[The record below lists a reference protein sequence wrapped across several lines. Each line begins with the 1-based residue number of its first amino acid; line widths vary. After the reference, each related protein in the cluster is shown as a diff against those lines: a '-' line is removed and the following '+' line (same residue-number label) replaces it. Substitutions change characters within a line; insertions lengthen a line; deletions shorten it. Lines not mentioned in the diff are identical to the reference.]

1 MYKKIVAFSAIFA
14 LLFSGCADKSA
25 GVKKI
30 DEIQGLYAYNDGY
43 YVVGNK
49 YTFRLNETAKIDDAK
64 RFYTSEFANNIKD
77 DFASICIYEDDKKM
91 VGTYVIFLD
100 KKLFSDERYAA
111 LKASFEMFDPS
122 KNIQWSQAMK
132 SFLESGYITGYYYL
146 SGNMANISNA
156 KRKEI
161 LTSGKFQN
169 PIKVYT
175 NKDCEK
181 ISTSSSRARINLGD
195 AAMVVGIPVAGAGM
209 IVAFPAIFAVGAAFY
224 GTFFVGWGLGCLL
237 GLARCS

>member
-1 MYKKIVAFSAIFA
+1 MRR
-14 LLFSGCADKSA
+14 KSA

-43 YVVGNK
+43 YVVGDK
-49 YTFRLNETAKIDDAK
+49 YSFRLNETAKIDEAK
-64 RFYTSEFANNIKD
+64 RFYASEFANDIKD
-77 DFASICIYEDDKKM
+77 DFASICIYGNDEKM

-111 LKASFEMFDPS
+111 LKASFEMFDPN
-122 KNIQWSQAMK
+122 KNMQGSQTIK
-132 SFLESGYITGYYYL
+132 NFLESGYITGYYYL
-146 SGNMANISNA
+146 NGSTANISDA

-175 NKDCEK
+175 NVDCEK
-181 ISTSSSRARINLGD
+181 IGASSGGTGIDLGG
-195 AAMVVGIPVAGAGM
+195 AAMIVGLPVASAGM
-209 IVAFPAIFAVGAAFY
+209 IVAFPAVFVVGAAFY

>member
-25 GVKKI
+25 SVKKI

-43 YVVGNK
+43 YVVGDK
-49 YTFRLNETAKIDDAK
+49 YSFRLNETAKIDDAK
-64 RFYTSEFANNIKD
+64 RFYASEFANNIKD

-111 LKASFEMFDPS
+111 LKASFEMFDPN

-181 ISTSSSRARINLGD
+181 ISTSGGRAGINLGD
-195 AAMVVGIPVAGAGM
+195 AAM

>member
-14 LLFSGCADKSA
+14 LLFSGCAEKSA

-43 YVVGNK
+43 YVVGDK
-49 YTFRLNETAKIDDAK
+49 YSFRLNETAKIDEAK
-64 RFYTSEFANNIKD
+64 RFYASEFANDIKD
-77 DFASICIYEDDKKM
+77 DFASICIYGNDEKM

-100 KKLFSDERYAA
+100 KKLFPDERYAA

-122 KNIQWSQAMK
+122 KNMQGSQTIK

-146 SGNMANISNA
+146 SGSTANISDA

-175 NKDCEK
+175 NVDCEK
-181 ISTSSSRARINLGD
+181 IGASSGGAGIDLGG
-195 AAMVVGIPVAGAGM
+195 AAMIVGLPVASAGM
-209 IVAFPAIFAVGAAFY
+209 IVAFPAVFVVGAAFY

>member
-14 LLFSGCADKSA
+14 LLFSGCVDKSA
-25 GVKKI
+25 SVKKI

-43 YVVGNK
+43 YVVGDK

-64 RFYTSEFANNIKD
+64 RFYASEFANNIKD

-122 KNIQWSQAMK
+122 KNMQGSQTIK

-146 SGNMANISNA
+146 SGSTANISDA

-175 NKDCEK
+175 NVDCEK
-181 ISTSSSRARINLGD
+181 IGASSGGAGIDLGG
-195 AAMVVGIPVAGAGM
+195 AAMIVGLPVASAGM
-209 IVAFPAIFAVGAAFY
+209 IVAFPAVFVVGAAFY

>member
-43 YVVGNK
+43 YVVGDK
-49 YTFRLNETAKIDDAK
+49 YSFRLNETAKIDEAK
-64 RFYTSEFANNIKD
+64 RFYASEFANDIKD
-77 DFASICIYEDDKKM
+77 DFASICIYGDDEKM

-111 LKASFEMFDPS
+111 LKASFEMFDPN
-122 KNIQWSQAMK
+122 KNMQGSQTIK

-146 SGNMANISNA
+146 SGSTANISDA

-175 NKDCEK
+175 NVDCEK
-181 ISTSSSRARINLGD
+181 IGASSGGAGIDLGG
-195 AAMVVGIPVAGAGM
+195 AAMIVGLPVASAGM
-209 IVAFPAIFAVGAAFY
+209 IVAFPAVFVVGAAFY

>member
-25 GVKKI
+25 SVKKI

-43 YVVGNK
+43 YVVGDK
-49 YTFRLNETAKIDDAK
+49 YSFRLNETAKIEDAK
-64 RFYTSEFANNIKD
+64 RFYASEFANNIKD
-77 DFASICIYEDDKKM
+77 DFASICIYEDDKKI

-111 LKASFEMFDPS
+111 LKASFEMFDPN
-122 KNIQWSQAMK
+122 KNTQGSQTIK

-146 SGNMANISNA
+146 SGSTANISDA

-175 NKDCEK
+175 NVDCEK
-181 ISTSSSRARINLGD
+181 IGASSGGAGIDLGG
-195 AAMVVGIPVAGAGM
+195 AAMIVGLPVASAGM
-209 IVAFPAIFAVGAAFY
+209 IVAFPAVFVVGAAFY

>member
-25 GVKKI
+25 SVKKI

-43 YVVGNK
+43 YVVGDK

-64 RFYTSEFANNIKD
+64 RFYASEFANNIKD
-77 DFASICIYEDDKKM
+77 DFASICIYEDDKKI

-122 KNIQWSQAMK
+122 KNMQGSQTIK

-146 SGNMANISNA
+146 SGSTANISDA

-175 NKDCEK
+175 NVDCEK
-181 ISTSSSRARINLGD
+181 IGASNGGAGIDLGG
-195 AAMVVGIPVAGAGM
+195 AAMIVGLPVASAGM
-209 IVAFPAIFAVGAAFY
+209 IVAFPAVFVVGAAFY